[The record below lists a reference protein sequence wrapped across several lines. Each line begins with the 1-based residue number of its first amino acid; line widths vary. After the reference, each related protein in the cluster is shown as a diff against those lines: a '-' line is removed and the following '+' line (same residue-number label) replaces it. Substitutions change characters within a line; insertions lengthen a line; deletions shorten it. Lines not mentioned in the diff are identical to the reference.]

1 MLTIMKKV
9 LITGANGFLGSNLAR
24 ELFRSGYDIRV
35 FVRPEADLS
44 TITDIPFELCYG
56 HIHDAEDVL
65 EAVSGCDIVVHAAA
79 VTDQWGIG
87 FEQYEK
93 INVEGTKNIADAVL
107 QCGVEKLIFVS
118 TANTIEPGSKDKPG
132 TELNGFTL
140 FAANSGYITTKYLAQ
155 QYILEQVEQNKLPA
169 VVVNPTFM
177 IGPNDSKP
185 SSGKMLLY
193 GVQNRLLLY
202 PPGGKNFV
210 YVMDVCK
217 AIARA
222 ISHGKIGDTYLLAGH
237 NLSYGEFFELLNRL
251 SGKKRIMVRTPV
263 LFLKIGGVLGSCLQ
277 KITGIRVPLN
287 ASNAF
292 LLCVHNYYS
301 GKKSERELG
310 VVYTPMEEAIKKALT
325 WFKEH
330 NYY

>member
-1 MLTIMKKV
+1 MKKV

-35 FVRPEADLS
+35 LVRQDADLS
-44 TITDIPFELCYG
+44 TIADIPYELCYG
-56 HIHDAEDVL
+56 NIDNAAHVRQ
-65 EAVSGCDIVVHAAA
+65 AVAGCHIVVHAAA
-79 VTDQWGIG
+79 VTDQWGIEFG
-87 FEQYEK
+87 QYEK
-93 INVEGTKNIADAVL
+93 VNVEGTKNIAEAVFEYGL
-107 QCGVEKLIFVS
+107 EKLIYVS
-118 TANTIEPGSKDKPG
+118 TANTIEPGSKDNPG

-140 FAANSGYITTKYLAQ
+140 FNSPYATTKYMAQ
-155 QYILEQVEQNKLPA
+155 QYILEQVEKNKLPA
-169 VVVNPTFM
+169 VVVHPTFM
-177 IGPNDSKP
+177 IGPYDSKP
-185 SSGKMLLY
+185 SSGKLLLY
-193 GVQNRLLLY
+193 GVQNKFLLY

-210 YVMDVCK
+210 YVIDVCK

-222 ISHGKIGDTYLLAGH
+222 ISHGNPGDSYLIAGH
-237 NLSYGEFFELLNRL
+237 NLSYKEFFRMLNRVL
-251 SGKKRIMVRTPV
+251 GKSSVMIRTPAP
-263 LFLKIGGVLGSCLQ
+263 FLKLGGILGTCLQ

-292 LLCVHNYYS
+292 LLCLHKYYS

-310 VVYTPMEEAIKKALT
+310 VVYTPMEEAIKTALT